1 MGVYDVIIIGSGAGG
16 AAAAYQLTQS
26 GQHVLLLEKGLPLP
40 RDGSTQSVDKVLRQ
54 GAFQNHEPWADKD
67 GRTIVPP
74 LEFANLG
81 GKTKWY
87 GAALLRFSPHE
98 FGADLPHQC
107 PAWPITYD
115 DLAPYYEEAERLL
128 GLRYFPVE
136 ADLQRIV
143 AGLKKRDRSWENY
156 PMPLGASADIL
167 DYPDEAKHFDA
178 FASAKGV
185 KADAETCFLDRIK
198 QKANFELLTGKRV
211 KHVLGDTQTPS
222 LAVGVECDD
231 GTRHMAQRIVLAG
244 GALNSPRLLADFCVQ
259 QGLDRTL
266 PSYRV
271 IGRNYKTHLN
281 SALVTFSATRKTD
294 IIRKTL
300 LLTSQKFPH
309 SSVQNTGWL
318 DGDIFKTQLPS
329 VVPHWVAALA
339 ARHAYG
345 FWVTTEDGSH
355 PENRVYANG
364 DGRPHL
370 DFDRERVAPAEH
382 EHLRLLATLKREL
395 LGLGYLPYVKRMPV
409 EITSHACGTL
419 AAGND
424 PRSSV
429 VNANGKVHG
438 LDNVYVAD
446 GSVLT
451 RSARVNPA
459 LTIYSWGLRLG
470 AHIAHLAHLTK
481 GVQSVAKADP
491 VRA

>member
-1 MGVYDVIIIGSGAGG
+1 MVYDVIIIGSGAGG
-16 AAAAYQLTQS
+16 AAAAYQLVQS
-26 GQHVLLLEKGLPLP
+26 GRSVLVLERGLPLP
-40 RDGSTQSVDKVLRQ
+40 KDGSTQSVDKVLKQ
-54 GAFQNHEPWADKD
+54 GIFQNRDPWADKD

-74 LEFANLG
+74 LEFANVG

-87 GAALLRFSPHE
+87 GAALLRFSPRE
-98 FGADLPHQC
+98 FGADPAHQC
-107 PAWPITYD
+107 PPWPITYD

-128 GLRYFPVE
+128 GLRHFPVE

-143 AGLKKRDRSWENY
+143 AGLKKRDRAWENY
-156 PMPLGASADIL
+156 PMPLGATADIL
-167 DYPDEAKHFDA
+167 DYPEEAKHFDA

-198 QKANFELLTGKRV
+198 QRPNFELLSGKGVRALLSSAEA
-211 KHVLGDTQTPS
+211 KTK
-222 LAVGVECDD
+222 AAGVECDD
-231 GTRHMAQRIVLAG
+231 GTRYMAQHVVLAG
-244 GALNSPRLLADFCVQ
+244 GALNSPRLLAGYCLS
-259 QGLDRTL
+259 QGLDRAL
-266 PSYRV
+266 PSYRM

-281 SALVTFSATRKTD
+281 SALVTLSPSRKTD

-300 LLTSQKFPH
+300 LLVSEKFPH

-318 DGDIFKTQLPS
+318 DGDIVKTQLPA
-329 VVPHWVAALA
+329 VVPHWFAALF

-355 PENRVYANG
+355 PDNRVYANG

-370 DFDRERVAPAEH
+370 DFDRDRIAPAEY
-382 EHLRLLATLKREL
+382 EHRRLLKTLKREL
-395 LGLGYLPYVKRMPV
+395 LSLGYLPYVKRMPV

-419 AAGND
+419 AAGHD

-429 VNANGKVHG
+429 VDANGKVHG
-438 LDNVYVAD
+438 LENVYVAD

-470 AHIAHLAHLTK
+470 AHIAYLAHLNK
-481 GVQSVAKADP
+481 GVQSATKADP
-491 VRA
+491 IRA

>member
-1 MGVYDVIIIGSGAGG
+1 MVYDVIIIGSGAGG
-16 AAAAYQLTQS
+16 SAAAYQLTQS
-26 GQHVLLLEKGLPLP
+26 GQTVLLLEKGLPLP
-40 RDGSTQSVDKVLRQ
+40 KDGSTQSVEKVLKQ
-54 GAFQNHEPWADKD
+54 GAFQNHQPWADKD
-67 GRTIVPP
+67 GRTIVPA
-74 LEFANLG
+74 LEFANAG

-98 FGADLPHQC
+98 FGPDLAHQC
-107 PAWPITYD
+107 PPWPISYD

-128 GLRYFPVE
+128 GLRFFPVE

-143 AGLKKRDRSWENY
+143 SGLKKRDGSWESY

-198 QKANFELLTGKRV
+198 QKSNFEMLTGKGVRHLLVAPGSNTRV
-211 KHVLGDTQTPS
+211 
-222 LAVGVECDD
+222 AGVECDD
-231 GTRHMAQRIVLAG
+231 GTRHSAHHIVLAG
-244 GALNSPRLLADFCVQ
+244 GALNSPRLLAEFCAKE
-259 QGLDRTL
+259 GLDRTL
-266 PSYRV
+266 PSYRM

-281 SALVTFSATRKTD
+281 SALVTLSPSRKTD

-300 LLTSQKFPH
+300 LLVSEKFPH

-318 DGDIFKTQLPS
+318 DGDIVKTQLPGF
-329 VVPHWVAALA
+329 VPHWFAELF

-355 PENRVYANG
+355 PDNRVYANG

-370 DFDRERVAPAEH
+370 DFDRQRVAPADNEH
-382 EHLRLLATLKREL
+382 VRLLATLKREL
-395 LGLGYLPYVKRMPV
+395 FSLGYLPYVKRMPA

-424 PRSSV
+424 PLVSV
-429 VNANGKVHG
+429 IDANGKVHG
-438 LDNVYVAD
+438 IDNLYVAD
-446 GSVLT
+446 GSALT

-459 LTIYSWGLRLG
+459 LTIYAWGLRVG
-470 AHIAHLAHLTK
+470 AHIAHLQK
-481 GVQSVAKADP
+481 GVYSAHTAKSDP